1 MLESFKNHTDDIY
14 KGIYCNLSSFDN
26 IITED
31 QIYFDKEFKKV
42 INKGV
47 DENILDLSKKV
58 EKVND
63 VLELDIKDDSI
74 GITLP
79 KMDLDK
85 EYEVESILRDGK
97 TATKIK
103 QNNSVIAMF
112 NKSAKELG
120 IEDYEKI
127 EEVANILRKED

>member
-47 DENILDLSKKV
+47 DENIASNLPSG
-58 EKVND
+58 
-63 VLELDIKDDSI
+63 I
-74 GITLP
+74 GFL
-79 KMDLDK
+79 M
-85 EYEVESILRDGK
+85 E
-97 TATKIK
+97 
-103 QNNSVIAMF
+103 
-112 NKSAKELG
+112 KEL
-120 IEDYEKI
+120 K
-127 EEVANILRKED
+127 K